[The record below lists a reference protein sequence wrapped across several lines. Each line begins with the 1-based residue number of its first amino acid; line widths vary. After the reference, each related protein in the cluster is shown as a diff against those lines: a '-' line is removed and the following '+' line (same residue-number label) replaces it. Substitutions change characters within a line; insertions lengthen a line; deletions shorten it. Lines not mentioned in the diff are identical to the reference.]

1 MKNRKLFFKRFVM
14 GIVIFFMA
22 VFELQMIWGSVYI
35 SKTVTKERRN
45 SYASALEIYRSNLE
59 QQLKQIDDFLLQSVM
74 IENDARSIL
83 ESTTELNQYLA
94 EVRMRDTFDEELSQL
109 KMLSGLMLYGNTAN
123 VTKKVIRMRRG
134 QNNASVISKWIAA
147 NTEGLLKKVKEN
159 AYVDWFVYEVEGSQI
174 LVRILNNRE
183 TYMIGWLDISQ
194 IFQEFE
200 KTLSD
205 VKEEKIFL
213 KAGNETAFQDKI
225 QSDKIETEKGYQ
237 IIEPQNSHQ
246 VALCLALKQNG
257 FYQKMTNLSIV
268 VPLVL
273 IVSGKLIMLFS
284 FVMAKYFIRP
294 MDDLRNAMIKM
305 QEGDLE
311 VRLNQQNLFYEFQLL
326 NRNFDR
332 MAEKIKELKI
342 EVYENQLEKQNVEMQ
357 YLKHQIKPHFLT
369 NCLNTIKNLLFLE
382 EYEKAEQFTLLLGK
396 NIRYDLSEKTEVTL
410 EEEIN
415 HIKNYIALSEIRYGN
430 QLKLHL
436 DIQETLFECKIPA
449 MLIQTFVE
457 NSVKHEM
464 SPEEVLHIWVKV
476 WEEKERLHITVEDSG
491 QGFEEEI
498 LEKLKNGESVM
509 HNGMEH
515 FGISN
520 VKRRLNI
527 IYGDAAEIHF
537 SNEENRAKEN
547 KAKVTIELPASE
559 DLNRAKAEIKLPANK
574 GLNKTNAEIDLSA
587 NKGLNKIEFFAEQ
600 AEWNNIDKNECDDTS
615 RQLAIKGEEADESES
630 EK

>member
-35 SKTVTKERRN
+35 SKTVMKERRN
-45 SYASALEIYRSNLE
+45 SYASALEIYSSNLE

-109 KMLSGLMLYGNTAN
+109 KMLSGVMWYGKTAN

-174 LVRILNNRE
+174 LMRILNNRE

-213 KAGNETAFQDKI
+213 KAGNEAAFQDKI
-225 QSDKIETEKGYQ
+225 QSDKIEPEKG
-237 IIEPQNSHQ
+237 
-246 VALCLALKQNG
+246 
-257 FYQKMTNLSIV
+257 
-268 VPLVL
+268 
-273 IVSGKLIMLFS
+273 
-284 FVMAKYFIRP
+284 
-294 MDDLRNAMIKM
+294 
-305 QEGDLE
+305 
-311 VRLNQQNLFYEFQLL
+311 
-326 NRNFDR
+326 
-332 MAEKIKELKI
+332 
-342 EVYENQLEKQNVEMQ
+342 
-357 YLKHQIKPHFLT
+357 
-369 NCLNTIKNLLFLE
+369 
-382 EYEKAEQFTLLLGK
+382 YEKAEQFTLLLGK

-430 QLKLHL
+430 QLRLHF
-436 DIQETLFECKIPA
+436 DVQESLFECKIPA

-498 LEKLKNGESVM
+498 LEKLRSGESII

-527 IYGDAAEIHF
+527 IYGDESEIRF

-547 KAKVTIELPASE
+547 KAKVEIELPASK
-559 DLNRAKAEIKLPANK
+559 DLNKAKAEIKLP
-574 GLNKTNAEIDLSA
+574 A

-600 AEWNNIDKNECDDTS
+600 AEWNNIDKNECDGTS